1 MPSEPVTLNIGD
13 RAPDFT
19 LPDGEGNE
27 IHLSDFQGKSVVLY
41 FYPRDNTPGCTKEA
55 CNFRDNYSQFEAEG
69 IAVFGIS
76 TDSVTSHKKFA
87 DKYNLPF
94 PLLADEETTVS
105 TAYGVYGLKKFMGK
119 EYMGIKRTTFV
130 IDPDGTISNIYK
142 KVKTATHAEDI
153 LPDLINR

>member
-1 MPSEPVTLNIGD
+1 MTLDIGD
-13 RAPDFT
+13 TAPDFT
-19 LPDGEGNE
+19 LPDGQGNQ
-27 IHLSDFQGKSVVLY
+27 ITLSDLKGQTVVLY

-55 CNFRDNYSQFEAEG
+55 CNFRDNYPQFQSEN
-69 IAVFGIS
+69 IAVCGIS
-76 TDSVTSHKKFA
+76 TDTVKSHQKFA
-87 DKYNLPF
+87 VKHNLPF
-94 PLLADEETTVS
+94 PLLADEDITVS

-130 IDPDGTISNIYK
+130 IAPDGTIANIYK

>member
-1 MPSEPVTLNIGD
+1 MTLDIGD
-13 RAPDFT
+13 TAPDFT
-19 LPDGEGNE
+19 LPDGQGNKVT
-27 IHLSDFQGKSVVLY
+27 LSDLKGQTVVLY

-55 CNFRDNYSQFEAEG
+55 CNFRDNFSQFQSEN

-76 TDSVTSHKKFA
+76 TDTVKSHQKFS
-87 DKYNLPF
+87 DKLDLPF
-94 PLLADEETTVS
+94 PLLADEDTTVS
-105 TAYGVYGLKKFMGK
+105 TTYGVYGLKKFMGK

-130 IDPDGTISNIYK
+130 IAPDGTIANIYK